1 MRTPIETSRPV
12 CQSLGSRS
20 RETHRWNGWDVE
32 GSLCFRLHKQWAEER
47 LYLGKMCEIET
58 GKTGSYVLL
67 TKSVPQVS
75 VKQTES
81 EGGQGV
87 LGTVGSA
94 SHG

>member
-1 MRTPIETSRPV
+1 M
-12 CQSLGSRS
+12 G
-20 RETHRWNGWDVE
+20 
-32 GSLCFRLHKQWAEER
+32 KQ
-47 LYLGKMCEIET
+47 CEVET